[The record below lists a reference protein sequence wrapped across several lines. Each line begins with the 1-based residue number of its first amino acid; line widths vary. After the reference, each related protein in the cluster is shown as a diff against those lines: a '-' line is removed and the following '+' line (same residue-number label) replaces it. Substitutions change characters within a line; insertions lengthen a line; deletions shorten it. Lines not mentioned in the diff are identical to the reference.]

1 MIDFKDRVVLVTGAG
16 GGIGREHAAEF
27 GRRGAQVVVNDLG
40 SNVRGEGSSDLAA
53 KVAAE
58 INTAGG
64 QAVSNNFSVDLLGD
78 PECVFGGLLVNLGV
92 LLAVFC

>member
-16 GGIGREHAAEF
+16 GGIGREHALEF

-40 SNVRGEGSSDLAA
+40 SNVRGEGSSDLADN
-53 KVAAE
+53 VAAE

-64 QAVSNNFSVDLLGD
+64 RAVSNNFSVSD
-78 PECVFGGLLVNLGV
+78 PGKLRLWSNKLLVSLVG
-92 LLAVFC
+92 